1 MVYRAIGLQ
10 SDISRGGLEIVFVEF
25 QEQAGKW
32 SFEVLQADNYAY
44 PEEWKNRLA
53 SAAGLSALDYQALH
67 TDYGQ
72 YTGQQINRFIEQ
84 YKLQYKV
91 ALIASPGHTAF
102 YSLSLKIP
110 VQAGDGGAVAAIT
123 QLPVV
128 SDFFSA
134 DHAMGGREKGF
145 YTVMEKL
152 GIGQGAAVVSN
163 AVLNAF
169 MGVLRWRQEF
179 NVFAAETG
187 AARNSIG
194 GALWT
199 GQDA

>member
-10 SDISRGGLEIVFVEF
+10 SDISPGGLEIVFVEF

-32 SFEVLQADNYAY
+32 SFEVLHADNYAY

-53 SAAGLSALDYQALH
+53 NAASLSAVDYQALH
-67 TDYGQ
+67 ADYGQ
-72 YTGQQINRFIEQ
+72 YTGQQVNRFIEQ

-91 ALIASPGHTAF
+91 ALIASPGHTVF
-102 YSLSLKIP
+102 YSLCLKIP
-110 VQAGDGGAVAAIT
+110 VQAGDGAAVAAAT
-123 QLPVV
+123 HLPVV
-128 SDFFSA
+128 SDFFSV
-134 DHAMGGREKGF
+134 DHAMGGREKGRD
-145 YTVMEKL
+145 TVMQKL
-152 GIGQGAAVVSN
+152 GMEQGAAVESN
-163 AVLNAF
+163 ALLNAF